1 MSRMKTLI
9 LYALAIVVAYFL
21 TQLLINVSIESTYK
35 TIQRKDEIKQV
46 VITQAEAT
54 IANGR
59 IKGIIVNSEENP
71 INGKYVR
78 IDFYSERDVL
88 MGTKYIDISTLGMNQ
103 VQNIEMYFKLENVS
117 YYEVSIAD
125 EKTEPEIELLPN
137 DLTKSEVI
145 LATFMVLLIL

>member
-9 LYALAIVVAYFL
+9 LYALAVVVAYFL

>member
-9 LYALAIVVAYFL
+9 LYALAVVAAYFL

-125 EKTEPEIELLPN
+125 EKTELEIELLPN

>member
-9 LYALAIVVAYFL
+9 LYALAVVAAYFL

-125 EKTEPEIELLPN
+125 EKTEQEIELLPN

>member
-9 LYALAIVVAYFL
+9 LYALAVVAAYFL

>member
-9 LYALAIVVAYFL
+9 LYALAVVAAYLL

>member
-1 MSRMKTLI
+1 
-9 LYALAIVVAYFL
+9 
-21 TQLLINVSIESTYK
+21 
-35 TIQRKDEIKQV
+35 
-46 VITQAEAT
+46 
-54 IANGR
+54 
-59 IKGIIVNSEENP
+59 
-71 INGKYVR
+71 
-78 IDFYSERDVL
+78 